1 MIGRLLA
8 VDEIAK
14 RKDPKSVNQL
24 KGVLN
29 DDPFYGVRVAAAG
42 ALRSMQTDEAY
53 EALAASLKQKDAR
66 VRVAVVRGIGGF
78 YRVPAFELSEKILE
92 TEKNPDIIAAALAN
106 LGASHQKGTEELLIR
121 FLNTDSFHNTIGLA
135 ALGAMRAQDNPV
147 YITPILTYLRQGDS
161 KFTSRGFGS
170 GLETLAYLGRE
181 QEKKDAIREFLL
193 ENVNSKR
200 KPIQLAAIAAL
211 GTLGDARAVAAV
223 ETFTSAPKESRERA
237 VAEKTLVALRD
248 TRKTAVE
255 LGNLRSE
262 VLSLQKEN
270 RDLRKQ
276 FDDFKKRL
284 DATLPLL
291 PTLAKTN
298 KPAASPRGSK

>member
-1 MIGRLLA
+1 
-8 VDEIAK
+8 
-14 RKDPKSVNQL
+14 
-24 KGVLN
+24 
-29 DDPFYGVRVAAAG
+29 
-42 ALRSMQTDEAY
+42 
-53 EALAASLKQKDAR
+53 
-66 VRVAVVRGIGGF
+66 
-78 YRVPAFELSEKILE
+78 VPAFELSEKILE

-106 LGASHQKGTEELLIR
+106 LGASHQKGIEELLIR
-121 FLNTDSFHNTIGLA
+121 FLNTDSFHNTISLA
-135 ALGAMRAQDNPV
+135 AIGAMRAQDNPA

-170 GLETLAYLGRE
+170 GLEALAYLGRE

-200 KPIQLAAIAAL
+200 KPIQLAAITAL

-237 VAEKTLVALRD
+237 VAEKTLLALRD

-276 FDDFKKRL
+276 FDDLKKRL

-298 KPAASPRGSK
+298 KPATSPRGSK